1 MFFRPGDKSIAKD
14 SMDEGKIQQFRDFLE
29 PACFDKPIQKEMSLV
44 SRRNN
49 SYVDN
54 RKITVISNSVI
65 FIKL

>member
-1 MFFRPGDKSIAKD
+1 MFFRPEDKNITRD
-14 SMDEGKIQQFRDFLE
+14 SMSEQKLQQFRDFLE

-44 SRRNN
+44 SRKNN

-65 FIKL
+65 FIRL